1 MKRKVFIMGIIF
13 VLVALMIPTIALAED
28 AVQTTSIIFGGRLQS
43 DMLFYMQG
51 GVMIDDFDAMACL
64 GLNDSIWIGV
74 HKYPYRTEALSVFT
88 GVELHVSYADEGKIM
103 LTPALPLGFAVNTDA
118 MVIVI
123 ESLILPA
130 PDGEAIDVTFAI
142 SFLFRL

>member
-51 GVMIDDFDAMACL
+51 GVMIDDFDAMACI
-64 GLNDSIWIGV
+64 GLNDSIWIGA